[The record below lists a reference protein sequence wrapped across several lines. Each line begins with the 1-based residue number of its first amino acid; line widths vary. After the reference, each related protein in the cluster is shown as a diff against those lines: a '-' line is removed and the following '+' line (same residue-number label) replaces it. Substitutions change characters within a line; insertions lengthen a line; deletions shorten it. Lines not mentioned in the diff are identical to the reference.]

1 MASPTDTVF
10 ASYAGQ
16 LVAGG
21 ASITPYAQ
29 PVIDLGDAMNE
40 TVLANLAKIN
50 GLIPKIGEVIIH
62 DTMIYDA
69 PIMRIF
75 NRRDNPYGVATEH
88 AAFDGGAVNMLNPGL
103 CVPRGNVQMVD
114 QLTAANLAWNVPLRI
129 YDHEIDKAILSSA
142 GISDYVAQKMRTMEK
157 TVREIQFNA
166 AKVILSNVVPGK
178 RTVSSYSASDG
189 TGSSVTYSGNPDG
202 YAGKVFTKATWTIP
216 EVTRGNV
223 GPTLANTQQGESVM
237 DMVLQF
243 LQTLEGMA
251 ADMIVPGNDY
261 NQLGVNTF
269 SGDRPWLVMETKV
282 INQFDNA
289 IANATTSNGYG
300 YSGFPT
306 RTAREYIN
314 RFADLVEIDAFAA
327 LPAYDATTYP
337 TSVDYTGKR
346 LTAVLLDKDAPWL
359 VTKWANT
366 EGQRCSGDR
375 AMGYSARGE
384 QDMAIYKGA
393 NSACIITDA

>member
-1 MASPTDTVF
+1 MASPTDTMF

-88 AAFDGGAVNMLNPGL
+88 AAFVGGAVNMLNPGL
-103 CVPRGNVQMVD
+103 CVPRGNVQMVA

-178 RTVSSYSASDG
+178 RTVTSYSASDG
-189 TGSSVTYSGNPDG
+189 TGSQVTYTGNPDG

-216 EVTRGNV
+216 EVSRGNV

-237 DMVLQF
+237 DMVLQY

-251 ADMIVPGNDY
+251 ADMVVPGNDY

-289 IANATTSNGYG
+289 IANTKELMGATD
-300 YSGFPT
+300 
-306 RTAREYIN
+306 TA
-314 RFADLVEIDAFAA
+314 LG
-327 LPAYDATTYP
+327 
-337 TSVDYTGKR
+337 S
-346 LTAVLLDKDAPWL
+346 
-359 VTKWANT
+359 
-366 EGQRCSGDR
+366 
-375 AMGYSARGE
+375 
-384 QDMAIYKGA
+384 
-393 NSACIITDA
+393 TDA